1 MLQHLLFL
9 VLAFREHVLGLRTLG
24 LFFLL
29 RILLPVFL
37 LDLPL
42 LLPYVPVLL
51 IHLFVKNLLVEILYR
66 DLFLQRLFVLLNEV

>member
-1 MLQHLLFL
+1 MLQHLLFP

-24 LFFLL
+24 LLFLL

-42 LLPYVPVLL
+42 LLPHVPVSL
-51 IHLFVKNLLVEILYR
+51 IHLFVKNLFVEILYR